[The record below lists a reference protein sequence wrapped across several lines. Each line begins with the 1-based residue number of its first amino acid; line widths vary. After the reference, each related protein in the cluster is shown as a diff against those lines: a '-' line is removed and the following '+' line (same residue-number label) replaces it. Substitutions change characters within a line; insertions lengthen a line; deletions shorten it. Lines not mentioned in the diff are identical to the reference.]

1 MWDKLGDK
9 LSSAF
14 KKSSGRFLTEDDIKQ
29 GLRQI
34 RLALLEADVHLKVVK
49 KFTNNLKEKLIEQS
63 KLGSLSATETIIKL
77 VYDELVDIL
86 GKQQKALKLSKK
98 PSVIMFVGLQ
108 GTGKTTSVAK
118 LALHLRKK
126 KHFKSLLVAADIY
139 RPAAIDQLVE
149 LGKQLQID
157 VLEKGVRNKVEDVCK
172 YALEIG
178 KKYNYDVIIIDTAGR
193 LSIDEKLMLELE
205 NIKQIINP
213 EEIIL
218 TLDATSGQDVLTA
231 AENFH
236 QRLTVTGALITKMDY
251 DAKGGSALSLSTLL
265 DIPIKF
271 IGVGEKPG
279 DLELFYPKRMAKRIL
294 DYGDIETL
302 SEKAKEVIDE
312 KQTKK
317 AVRRIMGGQ
326 FDLNDFLAQMR
337 QLKKLDKLSGIMKM
351 LPAFRKM
358 NISKDMLDNMDEK
371 LKVFEAL
378 IFAMTVEERKNVR
391 LLKNPSRKARI
402 IKGSG
407 RSAQEF
413 NAMIGN
419 WERAQKQIKELSKH
433 RANIGRLKQLG
444 KKN

>member
-14 KKSSGRFLTEDDIKQ
+14 KRSSSKFLTESDIKQ
-29 GLRQI
+29 GLREI

-49 KFTNNLKEKLIEQS
+49 KFTNNLKTKLIEQS
-63 KLGSLSATETIIKL
+63 KLGSLSASETIIKL
-77 VYDELVDIL
+77 VYDELVEIL
-86 GKQQKALKLSKK
+86 GKQQKVLHLSKK

-118 LALHLRKK
+118 LALYLRKK

-139 RPAAIDQLVE
+139 RPAAIDQLVQ
-149 LGKQLQID
+149 LGKELQID
-157 VLEKGVRNKVEDVCK
+157 VLEKGVHNKVEEVCK

-193 LSIDEKLMLELE
+193 LSVDDKLMQELE
-205 NIKQIINP
+205 NIKQVINP

-236 QRLTVTGALITKMDY
+236 QRLIVTGALITKMDY

-271 IGVGEKPG
+271 IGVGEKPS
-279 DLELFYPKRMAKRIL
+279 DLELFFPERMAKRIL

-317 AVRRIMGGQ
+317 AVRRLIGGK
-326 FDLNDFLAQMR
+326 FDLNDFLAQMK

-378 IFAMTVEERKNVR
+378 IFAMTVEERKNAK

-419 WERAQKQIKELSKH
+419 WERAQKQIKELSKS
-433 RANIGRLKQLG
+433 RANIGRLKQLS